1 MGICVFQYIYV
12 EFCNQEYKAIVEDQ
26 TRELEWSY
34 HTQIQ
39 ILSSSKIDDSILVSS
54 LKFYVKTKKMI
65 IYKTNIYVKWIFFFK
80 KNLHGTRIPRI
91 SSILIPPKRLMIFAW
106 PTISSN
112 QSSIVALPSHQDS
125 GIKCKKIREITSHKK
140 NVSQLL

>member
-54 LKFYVKTKKMI
+54 LKFYVKTKKII

-80 KNLHGTRIPRI
+80 KKLTWNTDSTNILHFDSTKTINDICLTNHFVKPVFN
-91 SSILIPPKRLMIFAW
+91 SSITFPPGFWNKVQKNSWNHF
-106 PTISSN
+106 S
-112 QSSIVALPSHQDS
+112 Q
-125 GIKCKKIREITSHKK
+125 KK
-140 NVSQLL
+140 VSLLL